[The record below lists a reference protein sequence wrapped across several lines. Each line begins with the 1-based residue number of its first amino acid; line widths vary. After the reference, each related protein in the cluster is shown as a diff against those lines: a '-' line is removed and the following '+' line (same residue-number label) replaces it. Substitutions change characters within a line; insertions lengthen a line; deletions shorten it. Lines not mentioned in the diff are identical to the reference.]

1 MKRDELEQ
9 CLRGWKVRLRD
20 SAHDVEEIQRRFYA
34 SKGAAAV
41 RSLEKNG
48 FTAHYAASR
57 GEAAALL
64 LSLIPDGAVVGV
76 GDSHTIYALDLDE
89 KLAAKGCQAI
99 PSMAALTGTS
109 YDCNPP
115 GHYRAPT
122 REEAGRILAAYLTAD
137 VFLLGANA
145 ITMTGEIVN
154 VDGVG
159 SRVVGGIYGPDRIV
173 VVAGINKL
181 VPDERAARER
191 IAFVAAPMNNLKYD
205 RACACVNTGR
215 CPSCDAPNRICNVT
229 TILHKKPMRSDYH
242 VILSGESRGFCG
254 ACCWRFHRNRKRKHR
269 LVGRCLRWVGAS
281 GQGSPRAERRE
292 KRAVRVKNAQM
303 AEKMP
308 KLMLFCLTA

>member
-1 MKRDELEQ
+1 MDTREWDERFPRWTVRIRDA
-9 CLRGWKVRLRD
+9 
-20 SAHDVEEIQRRFYA
+20 AHDVADIQRRFYA

-41 RSLEKNG
+41 RSLKKNG
-48 FTAHYAASR
+48 FDAHYAASR
-57 GEAAALL
+57 EEAAALL
-64 LSLIPDGAVVGV
+64 LSLVPDGSMVGV

-89 KLAAKGCQAI
+89 KLAAKGCRAI
-99 PSMAALTGTS
+99 PGMAALTGTS

-122 REEAGRILAAYLTAD
+122 RDKARQILAAYLTAD

-205 RACACVNTGR
+205 RACACVKAGE

-242 VILSGESRGFCG
+242 VILIGESLGF
-254 ACCWRFHRNRKRKHR
+254 
-269 LVGRCLRWVGAS
+269 
-281 GQGSPRAERRE
+281 
-292 KRAVRVKNAQM
+292 
-303 AEKMP
+303 
-308 KLMLFCLTA
+308 

>member
-48 FTAHYAASR
+48 FAAHYAASR

-122 REEAGRILAAYLTAD
+122 REEARRILAAYLTAD

-154 VDGVG
+154 VDG
-159 SRVVGGIYGPDRIV
+159 

-205 RACACVNTGR
+205 RACACVKTGR

-242 VILSGESRGFCG
+242 VILIGESLGF
-254 ACCWRFHRNRKRKHR
+254 
-269 LVGRCLRWVGAS
+269 
-281 GQGSPRAERRE
+281 
-292 KRAVRVKNAQM
+292 
-303 AEKMP
+303 
-308 KLMLFCLTA
+308 

>member
-48 FTAHYAASR
+48 FAAHYAASR

-122 REEAGRILAAYLTAD
+122 REEARRILAAYLTAD

-173 VVAGINKL
+173 VVAG
-181 VPDERAARER
+181 
-191 IAFVAAPMNNLKYD
+191 PMNNLKYD
-205 RACACVNTGR
+205 RACACVKTGR

-242 VILSGESRGFCG
+242 VILIGESLGF
-254 ACCWRFHRNRKRKHR
+254 
-269 LVGRCLRWVGAS
+269 
-281 GQGSPRAERRE
+281 
-292 KRAVRVKNAQM
+292 
-303 AEKMP
+303 
-308 KLMLFCLTA
+308 

>member
-48 FTAHYAASR
+48 FAAHYAASR

-122 REEAGRILAAYLTAD
+122 REEARRILAAYLTAD
-137 VFLLGANA
+137 VFLLG
-145 ITMTGEIVN
+145 GQRHHH
-154 VDGVG
+154 DRRDRQCGWRG
-159 SRVVGGIYGPDRIV
+159 QPGGGGHLWARPD
-173 VVAGINKL
+173 
-181 VPDERAARER
+181 
-191 IAFVAAPMNNLKYD
+191 
-205 RACACVNTGR
+205 C
-215 CPSCDAPNRICNVT
+215 
-229 TILHKKPMRSDYH
+229 
-242 VILSGESRGFCG
+242 CG
-254 ACCWRFHRNRKRKHR
+254 GGN
-269 LVGRCLRWVGAS
+269 
-281 GQGSPRAERRE
+281 Q
-292 KRAVRVKNAQM
+292 
-303 AEKMP
+303 
-308 KLMLFCLTA
+308 

>member
-48 FTAHYAASR
+48 FAAHYAASR

-122 REEAGRILAAYLTAD
+122 REEALMKMKWALAEFIVEGVDTNIDFQLNLIKDAD
-137 VFLLGANA
+137 VEAGRYDIGFL
-145 ITMTGEIVN
+145 T
-154 VDGVG
+154 
-159 SRVVGGIYGPDRIV
+159 R
-173 VVAGINKL
+173 
-181 VPDERAARER
+181 
-191 IAFVAAPMNNLKYD
+191 
-205 RACACVNTGR
+205 
-215 CPSCDAPNRICNVT
+215 
-229 TILHKKPMRSDYH
+229 
-242 VILSGESRGFCG
+242 
-254 ACCWRFHRNRKRKHR
+254 RKD
-269 LVGRCLRWVGAS
+269 LF
-281 GQGSPRAERRE
+281 
-292 KRAVRVKNAQM
+292 
-303 AEKMP
+303 P
-308 KLMLFCLTA
+308 KE

>member
-48 FTAHYAASR
+48 FAAHYAASR

-122 REEAGRILAAYLTAD
+122 REEAR
-137 VFLLGANA
+137 
-145 ITMTGEIVN
+145 
-154 VDGVG
+154 
-159 SRVVGGIYGPDRIV
+159 RIV

-205 RACACVNTGR
+205 RACACVKTGR

-242 VILSGESRGFCG
+242 VILIGESLGF
-254 ACCWRFHRNRKRKHR
+254 
-269 LVGRCLRWVGAS
+269 
-281 GQGSPRAERRE
+281 
-292 KRAVRVKNAQM
+292 
-303 AEKMP
+303 
-308 KLMLFCLTA
+308 

>member
-1 MKRDELEQ
+1 M
-9 CLRGWKVRLRD
+9 
-20 SAHDVEEIQRRFYA
+20 
-34 SKGAAAV
+34 
-41 RSLEKNG
+41 
-48 FTAHYAASR
+48 
-57 GEAAALL
+57 
-64 LSLIPDGAVVGV
+64 GV

-122 REEAGRILAAYLTAD
+122 REEARRILAAYLTAD

-205 RACACVNTGR
+205 RACACVKTGR

-242 VILSGESRGFCG
+242 VILIGESLGF
-254 ACCWRFHRNRKRKHR
+254 
-269 LVGRCLRWVGAS
+269 
-281 GQGSPRAERRE
+281 
-292 KRAVRVKNAQM
+292 
-303 AEKMP
+303 
-308 KLMLFCLTA
+308 

>member
-1 MKRDELEQ
+1 MAFITGLLNYFAENGSQIFSLLLEHI
-9 CLRGWKVRLRD
+9 RLTAIAVGVAILIGVPLGILICYIRK
-20 SAHDVEEIQRRFYA
+20 A
-34 SKGAAAV
+34 SKPV
-41 RSLEKNG
+41 L
-48 FTAHYAASR
+48 
-57 GEAAALL
+57 
-64 LSLIPDGAVVGV
+64 GV
-76 GDSHTIYALDLDE
+76 ANVI
-89 KLAAKGCQAI
+89 QAI

-122 REEAGRILAAYLTAD
+122 REEARRILAAYLTAD

-205 RACACVNTGR
+205 RACACVKTGR

-242 VILSGESRGFCG
+242 VILIGESLGF
-254 ACCWRFHRNRKRKHR
+254 
-269 LVGRCLRWVGAS
+269 
-281 GQGSPRAERRE
+281 
-292 KRAVRVKNAQM
+292 
-303 AEKMP
+303 
-308 KLMLFCLTA
+308 

>member
-48 FTAHYAASR
+48 FAAHYAASR
-57 GEAAALL
+57 GEA
-64 LSLIPDGAVVGV
+64 
-76 GDSHTIYALDLDE
+76 
-89 KLAAKGCQAI
+89 
-99 PSMAALTGTS
+99 
-109 YDCNPP
+109 
-115 GHYRAPT
+115 R
-122 REEAGRILAAYLTAD
+122 RILAAYLTAD

-205 RACACVNTGR
+205 RACACVKTGR

-242 VILSGESRGFCG
+242 VILIGESLGF
-254 ACCWRFHRNRKRKHR
+254 
-269 LVGRCLRWVGAS
+269 
-281 GQGSPRAERRE
+281 
-292 KRAVRVKNAQM
+292 
-303 AEKMP
+303 
-308 KLMLFCLTA
+308 

>member
-48 FTAHYAASR
+48 FAAHYAASR

-64 LSLIPDGAVVGV
+64 LSLIPDGAVV
-76 GDSHTIYALDLDE
+76 
-89 KLAAKGCQAI
+89 AAKGCQAI

-122 REEAGRILAAYLTAD
+122 REEARRILAAYLTAD

-205 RACACVNTGR
+205 RACACVKTGR

-242 VILSGESRGFCG
+242 VILIGESLGF
-254 ACCWRFHRNRKRKHR
+254 
-269 LVGRCLRWVGAS
+269 
-281 GQGSPRAERRE
+281 
-292 KRAVRVKNAQM
+292 
-303 AEKMP
+303 
-308 KLMLFCLTA
+308 